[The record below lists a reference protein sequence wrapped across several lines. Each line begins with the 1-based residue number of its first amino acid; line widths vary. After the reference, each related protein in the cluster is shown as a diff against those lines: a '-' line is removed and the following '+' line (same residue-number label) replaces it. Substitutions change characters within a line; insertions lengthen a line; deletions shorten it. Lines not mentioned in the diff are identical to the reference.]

1 MSEVRSGGDRR
12 QVATVVGGWI
22 VLCGVVLLVW
32 PGATIRVVVVL
43 VGLGAF
49 GFGVSELSRVF
60 AAGGT
65 TLEVWSG
72 LIALANVIGGVFVLL
87 SPFVSLDAARTVVG
101 IYWLVAGLIEV
112 IGALVRPEGRIERFA
127 VGVLSLAA
135 GAVAVLLP
143 ALSLVV
149 FVWLAGGW
157 LLVVGLVV
165 LVLGRL
171 AGPGG
176 AGAR

>member
-1 MSEVRSGGDRR
+1 MSEVQPRTDRR
-12 QVATVVGGWI
+12 RVSTAVGGWI
-22 VLCGVVLLVW
+22 VLCGLVLLLW

-49 GFGVSELSRVF
+49 GFGVSELARVF

-101 IYWLVAGLIEV
+101 LYWLVAGLIEV
-112 IGALVRPEGRIERFA
+112 VSALVKPEGRIERFS

-143 ALSLVV
+143 AISVLV
-149 FVWLAGGW
+149 FVWLAGAW
-157 LLVVGLVV
+157 LVVVGLVV

-171 AGPGG
+171 ATPQRSS
-176 AGAR
+176 AN